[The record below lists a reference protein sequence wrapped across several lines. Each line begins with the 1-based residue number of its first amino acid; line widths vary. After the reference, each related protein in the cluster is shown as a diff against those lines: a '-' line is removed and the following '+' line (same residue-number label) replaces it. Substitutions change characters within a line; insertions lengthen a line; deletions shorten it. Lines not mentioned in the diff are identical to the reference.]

1 VTGKQ
6 SKAKIKKIKMPL
18 LLLFFILTVAFQFAH
33 TIIHQ
38 SAGIN
43 PWSLLLSLDHESRSL
58 EKAATYLYWT
68 SSLETGEYYLLL
80 ALPLSQQ

>member
-1 VTGKQ
+1 MGCDRQQ

-18 LLLFFILTVAFQFAH
+18 LLLFFILTVAFQFTH
-33 TIIHQ
+33 TIIQ
-38 SAGIN
+38 SLVLA
-43 PWSLLLSLDHESRSL
+43 SLLDHEIRSL
-58 EKAATYLYWT
+58 EKAPTYLYWT